1 MSKINL
7 PYKYYISYDI
17 VNLIADFH
25 DYEKYCKP
33 LHHKKYKSVLDDI
46 ADMGTIMPNGIS
58 PYISI
63 QCWGI
68 RGICQVTNEL
78 NYESD
83 EEQYFND
90 FEYEGGGWY
99 N

>member
-7 PYKYYISYDI
+7 PFKRYIPYDI
-17 VNLIADFH
+17 VYLIADFH

-33 LHHKKYKSVLDDI
+33 SHCENLKYVLKDI
-46 ADMGTIMPNGIS
+46 IDMAEIMPNGIS
-58 PYISI
+58 PNISS

-68 RGICQVTNEL
+68 RGINEF
-78 NYESD
+78 YIESD
-83 EEQYFND
+83 EEYYDD
-90 FEYEGGGWY
+90 FEYEGGDWY

>member
-7 PYKYYISYDI
+7 PYKQYIPYDI
-17 VNLIADFH
+17 VNLIADYH

-33 LHHKKYKSVLDDI
+33 LHHKKYKCVLDDI
-46 ADMGTIMPNGIS
+46 ADMGSIMPNGIS

-68 RGICQVTNEL
+68 RGITGF
-78 NYESD
+78 YHESD
-83 EEQYFND
+83 EEYYDD
-90 FEYEGGGWY
+90 FEYEGGG
-99 N
+99 

>member
-7 PYKYYISYDI
+7 PYKHYIPYDI
-17 VNLIADFH
+17 VNLIADYH

-33 LHHKKYKSVLDDI
+33 SHYENLKHVLKDI
-46 ADMGTIMPNGIS
+46 IDMTEIMPIQIS
-58 PYISI
+58 PRICI
-63 QCWGI
+63 QCWGT
-68 RGICQVTNEL
+68 RGITGF
-78 NYESD
+78 YHESD
-83 EEQYFND
+83 EEYYDD